1 VSLEKTLLLGF
12 IAGATILLGLPI
24 GRLKRPAP
32 TLRMML
38 NAVAVGILLFLV
50 WDVLS
55 AAWEPID
62 AALTKYHEHHTGLG
76 KAFGYGALFAT
87 GLAVGLLGLVAYE
100 RWMDRKTHSPDAT
113 LVDGT
118 TTTTDGTTADAP
130 SAPGPGLSGAAGAVA
145 VLEHA
150 PPRRGIASWSPARR
164 LALLI
169 AVGIGLHNFAE
180 GLAIGQ
186 AAANSEIALAT
197 LLVIGFALHNA
208 TEGFGIV
215 APLAADTNPD
225 GTRAIPSWGL
235 LLAFGAIGGG
245 PTFIGTAV
253 GHSFTSEVMSVV
265 FLTLAAGSIIYV
277 VIQLIAVAA
286 KSQRMDLLAYGLLIG
301 LLAGFATDAIVTAA
315 GV

>member
-1 VSLEKTLLLGF
+1 MSLEKTLLLGF
-12 IAGATILLGLPI
+12 IAGVTILIGLPI

-38 NAVAVGILLFLV
+38 NAIAVGILLFLL

-62 AALTKYHEHHTGLG
+62 AALSEFHSRDGGLAS
-76 KAFGYGALFAT
+76 AFGYGLLFAG
-87 GLAVGLLGLVAYE
+87 GLTAGLLGLVAYE
-100 RWMDRKTHSPDAT
+100 RWMERVANNPDAT
-113 LVDGT
+113 LVD
-118 TTTTDGTTADAP
+118 DGDNHQDTPPT
-130 SAPGPGLSGAAGAVA
+130 SPGSGGGVA
-145 VLEHA
+145 LKQRA
-150 PPRRGIASWSPARR
+150 MARRGIATWSPARL

-186 AAANSEIALAT
+186 AAASDEIALAT

-215 APLAADTNPD
+215 APLAGETSAD
-225 GTRAIPSWGL
+225 GTHVRPSWGFL
-235 LLAFGAIGGG
+235 LTLGAIGGA

-253 GHSFTSEVMSVV
+253 GHAFTSETLAVV
-265 FLTLAAGSIIYV
+265 FLSLAAGSILYV
-277 VIQLIAVAA
+277 VLQLVGVAA
-286 KSQRMDLLAYGLLIG
+286 RSRRMDLLAYGVLIG
-301 LLAGFATDAIVTAA
+301 LLAGFVTDAIVIAA